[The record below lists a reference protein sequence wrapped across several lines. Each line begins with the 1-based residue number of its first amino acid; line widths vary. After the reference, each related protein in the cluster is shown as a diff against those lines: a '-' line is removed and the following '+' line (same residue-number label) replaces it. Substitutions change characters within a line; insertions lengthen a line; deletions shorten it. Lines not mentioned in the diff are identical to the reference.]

1 MRYLE
6 QRKAR
11 IEIVPMIDIMFF
23 LLVFFVMVVLRMIPS
38 SGLATQLPHSSTAQQ
53 IPHPKVLVAVADD
66 GSTSVENQPISL
78 TDLTKRLAAGN
89 AGETAVTIASAKSV
103 TVQQLMAVMDAC
115 RTAGVTQLGWPRR
128 LTRSREYHDG
138 CSDECDDAC
147 CRIAV
152 SLGTR
157 HGAGACR

>member
-38 SGLATQLPHSSTAQQ
+38 SGLATQLPHSSTAEQ
-53 IPHPKVLVAVADD
+53 IQHPKVLVAVAED
-66 GSTSVENQPISL
+66 GSLSVENQPMTPAEL
-78 TDLTKRLAAGN
+78 TRKLASGGN
-89 AGETAVTIASAKSV
+89 AADTAVTIASAKAV

-115 RTAGVTQLGWPRR
+115 RLAGVTQLGLAAQIEAQP
-128 LTRSREYHDG
+128 
-138 CSDECDDAC
+138 
-147 CRIAV
+147 
-152 SLGTR
+152 
-157 HGAGACR
+157 

>member
-53 IPHPKVLVAVADD
+53 IPHPKVLVAVAED
-66 GSTSVENQPISL
+66 GSTSVDNQPVSL
-78 TDLTKRLAAGN
+78 PELTKRLASGN
-89 AGETAVTIASAKSV
+89 AAETAVTIASSKSV

-115 RTAGVTQLGWPRR
+115 RMAGVTQLGLAAQAETQP
-128 LTRSREYHDG
+128 
-138 CSDECDDAC
+138 
-147 CRIAV
+147 
-152 SLGTR
+152 
-157 HGAGACR
+157 

>member
-66 GSTSVENQPISL
+66 GGISVENQAISL
-78 TDLTKRLAAGN
+78 SDLTARLAAGN
-89 AGETAVTIASAKSV
+89 AAETAVTIASSKSV

-115 RTAGVTQLGWPRR
+115 RTAGVTQLGLAAQIETQP
-128 LTRSREYHDG
+128 
-138 CSDECDDAC
+138 
-147 CRIAV
+147 
-152 SLGTR
+152 
-157 HGAGACR
+157 